1 YHLAP
6 DNDRLVW
13 DRLPMTIVFMALVAA
28 MIIER
33 ISVPIGLA
41 LLPLLSFIG
50 IASVVEWH
58 LSEINGASDLRFY
71 AALQGY
77 AVLLLL
83 AILLLPPRYTRSSD
97 LAAVVGFYVLAKIT
111 EAADRPIFAFGHV
124 ASGHTIKH
132 LAAAA
137 AGLWIMRML
146 QKATACATPGKRLN
160 RLRKNSHFV
169 IPNGVSGVR
178 NLLSPWHFAKNRSL
192 ASFGQGCQRARRFP
206 QAVKAG
212 AALGPMSDLAAH
224 DRCYRPPF
232 EGAAVKRGIARFAR
246 GFLHAVGP
254 RTIQRKNRYIRLL
267 AGRQFA
273 FFTQDARGAAGEQFH
288 HAH

>member
-1 YHLAP
+1 MLSKRTGVVVLVTLTLVVIIAAILSPRIAQPLAYHNFADRRVWLDIPNFGDVVSNAGFAIVGLWGLVILLGKPSRVQFVDSRERWPYVIVFAGMILTAIGSSYYHLAP

-41 LLPLLSFIG
+41 LLPLLSLIG

-71 AALQGY
+71 AALQGC

-97 LAAVVGFYVLAKIT
+97 LAVVVGFYVLAKIT
-111 EAADRPIFAFGHV
+111 EVADRPIFAFGHV

-137 AGLWIMRML
+137 AGLWILRML
-146 QKATACATPGKRLN
+146 QK
-160 RLRKNSHFV
+160 
-169 IPNGVSGVR
+169 
-178 NLLSPWHFAKNRSL
+178 
-192 ASFGQGCQRARRFP
+192 RRP
-206 QAVKAG
+206 VE
-212 AALGPMSDLAAH
+212 LP
-224 DRCYRPPF
+224 
-232 EGAAVKRGIARFAR
+232 E
-246 GFLHAVGP
+246 HA
-254 RTIQRKNRYIRLL
+254 
-267 AGRQFA
+267 
-273 FFTQDARGAAGEQFH
+273 
-288 HAH
+288 